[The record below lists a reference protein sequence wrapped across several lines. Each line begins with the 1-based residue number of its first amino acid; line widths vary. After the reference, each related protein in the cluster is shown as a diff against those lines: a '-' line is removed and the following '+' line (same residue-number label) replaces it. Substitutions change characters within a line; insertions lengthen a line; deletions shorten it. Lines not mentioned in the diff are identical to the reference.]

1 MIFSAR
7 RHDAMPRPQLNIRT
21 IAISLFVVA
30 VCVPAGA
37 QQPAMVEFSALGK
50 TQQGLPLLSLATEMV
65 VLGRDG
71 WMHSLNPRSP
81 SSRIRKLEQPYQPIS
96 AAELRNELK
105 AEFGR
110 GFEVQAT
117 KNFLVVQPV
126 GRGDRWPDLFESSH
140 RAFTDYMRLRGVK
153 VRNGVFP
160 MVAIVLPDENAMYRE
175 FKKLDIDMKRVAGLY
190 SGESN
195 RVMTHDGGRSEYT
208 AATVRHEAAHQSA
221 YNSGV
226 HSRLSETPRWI
237 TEGIGQMFE
246 PAGMTDARTA
256 SRVADRVNQDSLAYI
271 KTKFNGRADVRF
283 TESVMQLVSDNS
295 MFTNPSTVDE
305 AYAVSWSMMFYLAE
319 RDSAKFAQL
328 LNFTANR
335 PPFRGY
341 DRTERVN
348 DFEKIIGMDILEFSR
363 HVSWY
368 VHSL

>member
-1 MIFSAR
+1 MTVSQPAIRTVAIFCLVVVM
-7 RHDAMPRPQLNIRT
+7 AMPAPGQK
-21 IAISLFVVA
+21 
-30 VCVPAGA
+30 
-37 QQPAMVEFSALGK
+37 PAMVEFSALGK
-50 TQQGLPLLSLATEMV
+50 TQQGLPLLSLASEMV

-71 WMHSLNPRSP
+71 WMHSLNPQSP
-81 SSRIRKLEQPYQPIS
+81 QSRIRELDQPYQPIG
-96 AAELRNELK
+96 AAELRNELR

-126 GRGDRWPDLFESSH
+126 GRGNRWPDLFETSH
-140 RAFTDYMRLRGVK
+140 RAFTDYMRLRGVN
-153 VRNGVFP
+153 VRDGVFP
-160 MVAIVLPDENAMYRE
+160 MVAVVLPDENAMYRE
-175 FKKLDIDMKRVAGLY
+175 FRKLDIDMKRVAGLY

-226 HSRLSETPRWI
+226 HSRLTETPRWI

-256 SRVADRVNQDSLAYI
+256 SRLADRINRDSLTYI
-271 KTKFNGRADVRF
+271 QNNFDGRADVRF
-283 TESVMQLVSDNS
+283 SQAVMQLVSDNS
-295 MFTNPSTVDE
+295 LFTDPSTVDQ
-305 AYAVSWSMMFYLAE
+305 AYAVAWSMMFYLAE
-319 RDSAKFAQL
+319 RDSATFAKL

-341 DRTERVN
+341 DRSERIA
-348 DFEKIIGMDILEFSR
+348 DFEKIVGVDVFEFSR
-363 HVSWY
+363 QVAWY
-368 VHSL
+368 AASL